1 MKKTMIAL
9 AAAASLATSGAAF
22 AQATITGF
30 MAAGYQVY
38 TSGGAATYTTGG
50 FGVDT
55 AELYFTAKEDIGGGM
70 TAGGTMGIG
79 GLERAGG
86 YVPNAKAAA
95 ALAATGGSG
104 NYQVYGHN
112 YTMYVQNAMGKV
124 TLGSAKSGD
133 YVSAG
138 LASSGV
144 NYYDFG
150 DFGNFG
156 ARSRRDFI
164 SLDVPMGPI
173 TLGLAHQEAGNQ
185 VGQYSGAE
193 GSTGQRLSVV
203 QASYAQGALKANTQY
218 FTWDN
223 RGTGNTTA
231 ANTFRLS
238 GNYNLGMAIIGAG
251 MQRVTYD
258 TDATATNYGV
268 SASVPM
274 GPVTLGGMMGWR
286 VTDGFAAAANGTLN
300 SFSLNASYALG
311 KRTGLTGQYS
321 SWDSSLTSTNKGGW
335 GMLLL
340 THSF

>member
-30 MAAGYQVY
+30 MAAGYGVS
-38 TSGGAATYTTGG
+38 TSGGATTATTGG

-55 AELYFTAKEDIGGGM
+55 AELYITAKEDIGGGL

-86 YVPNAKAAA
+86 YTSNPAGA
-95 ALAATGGSG
+95 G
-104 NYQVYGHN
+104 YGTYGTN
-112 YTMYVQNAMGKV
+112 YTMYVQNAMGKL
-124 TLGSAKSGD
+124 TLGSVKSGD
-133 YVSAG
+133 YVSGG

-156 ARSRRDFI
+156 ARSRRDI
-164 SLDVPMGPI
+164 IALDMPVGPI
-173 TLGLAHQEAGNQ
+173 TLTLSHQEAGNQ
-185 VGQYSGAE
+185 VGEFNGAE
-193 GSTGQRLSVV
+193 GATGQRISIVA
-203 QASYAQGALKANTQY
+203 ASYTEGALKANTQY
-218 FTWDN
+218 FTYDN
-223 RGTGNTTA
+223 QGTGNTTA
-231 ANTFRLS
+231 ASVFRLS
-238 GNYNLGMAIIGAG
+238 GNYNLGMAIVGAG
-251 MQRVTYD
+251 MQRATYD
-258 TDATATNYGV
+258 SSATGTNYGL

-274 GPVTLGGMMGWR
+274 GPMTLGAMAGWR

-300 SFSLNASYALG
+300 SFSLSAVYALS
-311 KRTGLTGQYS
+311 KRTGVTGQYS
-321 SWDSSLTSTNKGGW
+321 SWDKALTSSNKGSLAL
-335 GMLLL
+335 LLL

>member
-38 TSGGAATYTTGG
+38 TSGGAATATTGG

-55 AELYFTAKEDIGGGM
+55 AELYFTAKEDMGGGM

-86 YVPNAKAAA
+86 YIYN
-95 ALAATGGSG
+95 
-104 NYQVYGHN
+104 VYGHN

-133 YVSAG
+133 YVSGG

-185 VGQYSGAE
+185 VGQYGGAE

-251 MQRVTYD
+251 MQRATYD

-286 VTDGFAAAANGTLN
+286 VTDGFSTAAKNGTLN